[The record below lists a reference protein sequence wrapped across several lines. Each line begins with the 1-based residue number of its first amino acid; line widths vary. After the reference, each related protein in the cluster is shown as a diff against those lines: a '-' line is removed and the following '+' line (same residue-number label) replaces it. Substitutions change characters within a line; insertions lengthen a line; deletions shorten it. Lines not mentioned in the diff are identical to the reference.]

1 MYHRYQPDGYGG
13 FRKQT
18 VMQPPERPPQPPKP
32 EPPPPPPRPM
42 PPPKPAP
49 PRPMPPPKPAP
60 PRPHPAPPKPELQRP
75 DDRLPLALLLLL
87 SSGEAHEAELAILTL
102 TVYLLLP

>member
-32 EPPPPPPRPM
+32 EPPPPPRPM
-42 PPPKPAP
+42 PPS
-49 PRPMPPPKPAP
+49 KPAP

-75 DDRLPLALLLLL
+75 DDCLPLALLLLL

>member
-32 EPPPPPPRPM
+32 EPPPPPRPM
-42 PPPKPAP
+42 PPS
-49 PRPMPPPKPAP
+49 KPAP

>member
-1 MYHRYQPDGYGG
+1 M
-13 FRKQT
+13 
-18 VMQPPERPPQPPKP
+18 
-32 EPPPPPPRPM
+32 
-42 PPPKPAP
+42 
-49 PRPMPPPKPAP
+49 
-60 PRPHPAPPKPELQRP
+60 PPKPELQRP

>member
-18 VMQPPERPPQPPKP
+18 VMQPPERPPKPPKP
-32 EPPPPPPRPM
+32 EPPPPPPRPT
-42 PPPKPAP
+42 
-49 PRPMPPPKPAP
+49 PPPKPAP

>member
-32 EPPPPPPRPM
+32 EPPLP
-42 PPPKPAP
+42 P

-87 SSGEAHEAELAILTL
+87 SSGEAREAELAILTL

>member
-32 EPPPPPPRPM
+32 EPPPPPRPM
-42 PPPKPAP
+42 PPPKPAL
-49 PRPMPPPKPAP
+49 
-60 PRPHPAPPKPELQRP
+60 PRPHPALPKPELQRP

-102 TVYLLLP
+102 TIYLLLP

>member
-49 PRPMPPPKPAP
+49 PRP
-60 PRPHPAPPKPELQRP
+60 HPAPPKPELQRP
-75 DDRLPLALLLLL
+75 DDRLPLALVRLL